1 MEKIYSETSE
11 FDVTYCQ
18 NTKKI
23 DNSLA
28 SVAQTESNQQTTMEN
43 IVDLRWRHQG

>member
-28 SVAQTESNQQTTMEN
+28 SVAQTESNQQYN
-43 IVDLRWRHQG
+43 YGKYC